1 MEERVMTLIRWNP
14 RPTGRE
20 LTRFHTDLDRFFD
33 DLVGRS
39 SLASDPASSFIPP
52 IDLEESA
59 DGFVLR
65 ADLPGLTHKDVS
77 VHLSGDTVIVRGE
90 RKAGAPSKDATTH
103 RSERIHGTFER
114 SFTLGTRVRGDQV
127 EASFKDG
134 VLEIRIPKADES
146 RVREIEV
153 KVG

>member
-1 MEERVMTLIRWNP
+1 MTLIRWNP

-153 KVG
+153 TVG

>member
-1 MEERVMTLIRWNP
+1 MTLIRWNS

-20 LTRFHTDLDRFFD
+20 LTRFHTELDRFFD
-33 DLVGRS
+33 DLVGRRP
-39 SLASDPASSFIPP
+39 LVSDDPSSFVPP

-65 ADLPGLTHKDVS
+65 ADLPGLSHKDVS
-77 VHLSGDTVIVRGE
+77 VHLVGDTVVIRGE
-90 RKAGAPSKDATTH
+90 RKAGTPSKDATPH

>member
-1 MEERVMTLIRWNP
+1 MTLIRWKP

-20 LTRFHTDLDRFFD
+20 LTPFHTELDRFFD

-39 SLASDPASSFIPP
+39 PLATDFVSSFVPP

-65 ADLPGLTHKDVS
+65 ADLPGMSHQDVS
-77 VHLSGDTVIVRGE
+77 VHLSGDTVVVRGE
-90 RKAGAPSKDATTH
+90 RKAGTPSKDATTH

-146 RVREIEV
+146 RVREIEI
-153 KVG
+153 KAG